1 MNLPFFSF
9 FGKKEKKQ
17 YFLTLLLYE
26 EKVTALVFEEF
37 LGKIQILGR
46 HEEYFETSSEEAT
59 LDEWLE
65 VLDKA
70 ISTAES
76 ALASNV
82 ETQKTLFGI
91 QKNWTEDSKIKKEHL
106 AKLKKITDALGLLP
120 IGFLI
125 IPEAIAHLLKKEEG
139 APVSAILVEV
149 DRKNIFVSILRAG
162 RLLETKKTRIE
173 DSVSQTT
180 DRILHH
186 FTSHEVLPSRII
198 IFGSEDNEKLSQEFI
213 SHSWSKSLPFLHVP
227 QITVLPIDFDTK
239 AVIFGA
245 ATQMGFEVLEKDV
258 GEKFKDETPVVE
270 EKEISVEDFG
280 FVEEQDIAA
289 SSQVEI
295 SVPQEEPTTS
305 AVHATEEVKKDN
317 LSTVKD
323 LVLPLLKNVLNVLKD
338 IRLKTPTLPKGRKI
352 IFIPPLIIG
361 FFLSLLLLYIFGLR
375 STVVLTLDPKI
386 IEKDQDVSFSTA
398 SKTDVVGQT
407 VSAEFVST
415 SLDGTATVP
424 ATGKKEVG
432 DKAKGTITILSS
444 LTKEQTFTQ
453 GTVVTS
459 SNGLAFTLGKDVKV
473 ASSSGLSDLKTVQA
487 EITAKDIGKEYNLP
501 SGAKFTVGSFEKSEV
516 EAKNETAFSGGTK
529 KEVTVVSK
537 DDINKLMEEIIKKLE
552 QKAKDEITQK
562 VSSEKSVLPLFL
574 STTLTKKEFSKDAL
588 EEASSLTLKAE
599 VTYRGISYKK
609 DDLNR
614 IAAAL
619 LQNGLKDKIIAQ
631 EGISYEVKELKQKN
645 DKEVLATLKIKASLL
660 PKLSNEEIA
669 KQIKGKTFEEA
680 EAMLMKLPQAADVRI
695 SLHPG
700 LPFLPK
706 ILPRTANNIKLVV
719 KSSD

>member
-106 AKLKKITDALGLLP
+106 VKLKKITDTLGLLP

-198 IFGSEDNEKLSQEFI
+198 IFDGKDNEKLSQEFI

-245 ATQMGFEVLEKDV
+245 ATQMGFEVLEK
-258 GEKFKDETPVVE
+258 EKDVE
-270 EKEISVEDFG
+270 EKREEEAPTEDFG
-280 FVEEQDIAA
+280 FIEEQDIVA
-289 SSQVEI
+289 SSQAEI
-295 SVPQEEPTTS
+295 SVPQEEPITS
-305 AVHATEEVKKDN
+305 LTHTLKESKSN
-317 LSTVKD
+317 LSTVRD
-323 LVLPLLKNVLNVLKD
+323 LVLPLLKNVLSVFSRLPIKD
-338 IRLKTPTLPKGRKI
+338 IRFKAPTFPRGRKI
-352 IFIPPLIIG
+352 IFLPPLIVG
-361 FFLSLLLLYIFGLR
+361 FFLLLLLLYVFLLR
-375 STVVLTLDPKI
+375 ATVTLTLDPKI
-386 IEKDQDVSFSTA
+386 TEKDQEVLFSTI
-398 SKTDVVGQT
+398 SKTDVAGQT
-407 VSAEFVST
+407 VNAEFVSA
-415 SLDGTATVP
+415 SLEGTATVP

-444 LTKEQTFTQ
+444 LTKEQTFAQ
-453 GTVVTS
+453 GTIITS

-487 EITAKDIGKEYNLP
+487 EVTAKDIGKEYNLP

-529 KEVTVVSK
+529 KEVTVVAK
-537 DDINKLMEEIIKKLE
+537 DDVSKVTEEIIKNLE
-552 QKAKDEITQK
+552 EKAKDEITQK

-574 STTLTKKEFSKDAL
+574 STTLTKKELSKDAG
-588 EEASSLTLKAE
+588 EEASSLTLKAT
-599 VTYRGISYKK
+599 VLYRGISYRKE
-609 DDLNR
+609 DLHFLSSK
-614 IAAAL
+614 L
-619 LQNGLKDKIIAQ
+619 LQNSLKDMVIAQ
-631 EGISYEVKELKQKN
+631 GGINYNVKTLKQKGE
-645 DKEVLATLKIKASLL
+645 KEVLATLKIKASLL
-660 PKLSNEEIA
+660 PKLNNEEIA

-706 ILPRTANNIKLVV
+706 ILPRTANNTKLVV

>member
-37 LGKIQILGR
+37 LGKIKILGR

-106 AKLKKITDALGLLP
+106 AKLKKITDTLGLLP

-125 IPEAIAHLLKKEEG
+125 IPEAIAHLLKEEEG

-149 DRKNIFVSILRAG
+149 DKKNIFVSILRAG

-186 FTSHEVLPSRII
+186 FVNYEVLPSRII
-198 IFGSEDNEKLSQEFI
+198 IFDGKDNEKLSQEFI

-245 ATQMGFEVLEKDV
+245 ATQMGFEVLEK
-258 GEKFKDETPVVE
+258 EEAPTIS
-270 EKEISVEDFG
+270 EKETTTSDFG
-280 FVEEQDIAA
+280 FLEGQDIVL
-289 SSQVEI
+289 SSQAEI
-295 SVPQEEPTTS
+295 SVPQEQPIASPPQT
-305 AVHATEEVKKDN
+305 TEEVKSN
-317 LSTVKD
+317 LLAVRD
-323 LVLPLLKNVLNVLKD
+323 LAWPLLKNVLNVLKN
-338 IRLKTPTLPKGRKI
+338 IRLKIPTLPKGRKI

-361 FFLSLLLLYIFGLR
+361 FFLSLLLLYVFGLR

-386 IEKDQDVSFSTA
+386 IEKDQEVVFSTV
-398 SKTDVVGQT
+398 SKTDTAKQT
-407 VSAEFVST
+407 VSAELVSA

-432 DKAKGTITILSS
+432 DKAKGKITILSS
-444 LTKEQTFTQ
+444 IAKEQTFAQ
-453 GTVVTS
+453 GTIITS
-459 SNGLAFTLGKDVKV
+459 SNSLAFILDQSVKV
-473 ASSSGLSDLKTVQA
+473 ASSSGLSDLKSVQV
-487 EITAKDIGKEYNLP
+487 EVTAKDIGKEYNLP
-501 SGAKFTVGSFEKSEV
+501 SGTKFAVGSFGTSEV
-516 EAKNETAFSGGTK
+516 EAKNDVAFSGGTK

-537 DDINKLMEEIIKKLE
+537 DDINKLTEEIIKKLE
-552 QKAKDEITQK
+552 QKAKDEIASKISKEQA
-562 VSSEKSVLPLFL
+562 VLPLFL
-574 STTLTKKEFSKDAL
+574 SQTVTKKEFSKDAL

-599 VTYRGISYKK
+599 VAYQGISYKK

-614 IAAAL
+614 IAQAL
-619 LQNGLKDKIIAQ
+619 LQNGLKDKTIAQ

-645 DKEVLATLKIKASLL
+645 DKEVLATLKIKASFL
-660 PKLSNEEIA
+660 PKLNNEEIA

-680 EAMLMKLPQAADVRI
+680 EAILMKLPQAADVRI

-706 ILPRTANNIKLVV
+706 ILPRNSKNITFVV
-719 KSSD
+719 KSSG

>member
-106 AKLKKITDALGLLP
+106 AKLKKITDTLGLLP

-162 RLLETKKTRIE
+162 RLLETKKAKIE

-198 IFGSEDNEKLSQEFI
+198 IFDGEDNEKLSQEFI

-239 AVIFGA
+239 AIIFGA
-245 ATQMGFEVLEKDV
+245 ATQMGFEVLEK
-258 GEKFKDETPVVE
+258 EEAPTIS
-270 EKEISVEDFG
+270 EKETTTSDFG
-280 FVEEQDIAA
+280 FVEEKDIVT
-289 SSQVEI
+289 SSQAEI
-295 SVPQEEPTTS
+295 SVPQEQPITS
-305 AVHATEEVKKDN
+305 PPHAAEESKSNLLAVR
-317 LSTVKD
+317 D
-323 LVLPLLKNVLNVLKD
+323 LTLPLLKNVLNVLKD

-386 IEKDQDVSFSTA
+386 IEKDQEVVFSTV
-398 SKTDVVGQT
+398 SKTETTKQT

-432 DKAKGTITILSS
+432 DKAKGTITLYSRLAS
-444 LTKEQTFTQ
+444 EKTFPS

-459 SNGLAFTLGKDVKV
+459 SNNLQFTFDSSTPV
-473 ASSSGLSDLKTVQA
+473 ASASADASASPVTAKVS
-487 EITAKDIGKEYNLP
+487 ITAKEIGKESNLP
-501 SGAKFTVGSFEKSEV
+501 SGTKFTVTSFDSADII
-516 EAKNETAFSGGTK
+516 AKNDVAFSGGTK

-537 DDINKLMEEIIKKLE
+537 DDINKLTEEIIKKLE
-552 QKAKDEITQK
+552 QKAKDEIASKISKEQA
-562 VSSEKSVLPLFL
+562 VLPLFL
-574 STTLTKKEFSKDAL
+574 SQTVTKKEFSKDAL

-599 VTYRGISYKK
+599 VAYQGISYKK

-619 LQNGLKDKIIAQ
+619 LQNGLKDKTIAQ

-660 PKLSNEEIA
+660 PKLNNEEIA
-669 KQIKGKTFEEA
+669 RQIKGKTFEEA
-680 EAMLMKLPQAADVRI
+680 EDFLMKLPQAADVRI
-695 SLHPG
+695 SLNPG

-706 ILPRTANNIKLVV
+706 ILPRNSKNITFVV
-719 KSSD
+719 KSSG

>member
-106 AKLKKITDALGLLP
+106 AKLKKITDTLGLLP

-162 RLLETKKTRIE
+162 RLLETKKAKIE

-198 IFGSEDNEKLSQEFI
+198 IFDGEDNEKLSQEFI

-239 AVIFGA
+239 AIIFGA
-245 ATQMGFEVLEKDV
+245 ATQMGFEVLEK
-258 GEKFKDETPVVE
+258 EEAPTIS
-270 EKEISVEDFG
+270 EKEITTSDFG
-280 FVEEQDIAA
+280 FVEEKDIVA
-289 SSQVEI
+289 SSQAEI
-295 SVPQEEPTTS
+295 SVPQEEPIAS
-305 AVHATEEVKKDN
+305 PPHADEESKSNLLAVR
-317 LSTVKD
+317 D
-323 LVLPLLKNVLNVLKD
+323 LALPLLKNVLNVLKD

-352 IFIPPLIIG
+352 IFVPPLIVG

-386 IEKDQDVSFSTA
+386 IEKDQEVVFSTV
-398 SKTDVVGQT
+398 SKTETTKQT
-407 VSAEFVST
+407 VSAELVST

-453 GTVVTS
+453 GTIVTS
-459 SNGLAFTLGKDVKV
+459 SNGLAFTLDKDIKV
-473 ASSSGLSDLKTVQA
+473 ASSSGLSDLKSAQA
-487 EITAKDIGKEYNLP
+487 SLTAKDIGKEYNLP

-516 EAKNETAFSGGTK
+516 EAENETAFSGGTK

-537 DDINKLMEEIIKKLE
+537 DDINKLTEEIIKKLE
-552 QKAKDEITQK
+552 QKAKDEI
-562 VSSEKSVLPLFL
+562 VSKISKEQAVLPLFL
-574 STTLTKKEFSKDAL
+574 SQTVTKKEFSKDAL

-660 PKLSNEEIA
+660 PKLNNEEIA
-669 KQIKGKTFEEA
+669 RQIKGKTFEEA
-680 EAMLMKLPQAADVRI
+680 EDFLMKLPQAADVRI

-706 ILPRTANNIKLVV
+706 ILPRNSKNITFVV
-719 KSSD
+719 KSSG